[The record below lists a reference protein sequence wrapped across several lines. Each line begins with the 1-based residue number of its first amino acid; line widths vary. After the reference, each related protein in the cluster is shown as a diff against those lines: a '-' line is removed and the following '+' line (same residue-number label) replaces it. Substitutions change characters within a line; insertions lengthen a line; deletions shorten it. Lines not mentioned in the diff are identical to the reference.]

1 MVALVVEVAFEM
13 SVKLVDEINHVDYN
27 DAHWLCTAIK
37 LQQKYKIQII
47 CVYDNNISKFHYKN
61 ALDKKRFTLESKDDD
76 IGEYVEW
83 RIVVP
88 VESAIELEDGWGSAR
103 TNGIMLVDSVAEA
116 KIENGFIKMEPTGI
130 TNQK

>member
-1 MVALVVEVAFEM
+1 ML
-13 SVKLVDEINHVDYN
+13 L
-27 DAHWLCTAIK
+27 W
-37 LQQKYKIQII
+37 
-47 CVYDNNISKFHYKN
+47 N

-116 KIENGFIKMEPTGI
+116 KIENGFRKMWA
-130 TNQK
+130 NRNVR